1 MVLGATE
8 YLEPR
13 IMAGLRLVGAVCMV
27 LWLQEAVGG
36 GGSSSGSSD
45 GSEVPGAIPRA
56 HGDCRGLGEQMAEP
70 AVSEVPETNGAP
82 GAAAAAGQRRHRKQQ
97 RL

>member
-36 GGSSSGSSD
+36 GGSSSGSNASD
-45 GSEVPGAIPRA
+45 GSEVPAPSHEPMETA
-56 HGDCRGLGEQMAEP
+56 KGLAEP
-70 AVSEVPETNGAP
+70 AVSEVPETM
-82 GAAAAAGQRRHRKQQ
+82 GAAAAAVPAAAPEAAETVSRR
-97 RL
+97 